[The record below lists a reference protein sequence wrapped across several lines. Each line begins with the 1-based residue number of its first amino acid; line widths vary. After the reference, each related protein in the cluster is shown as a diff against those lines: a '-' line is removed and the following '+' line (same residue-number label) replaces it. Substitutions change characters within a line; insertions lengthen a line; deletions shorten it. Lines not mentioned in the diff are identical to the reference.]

1 MSELIFYCVDNEE
14 YKTKSV
20 YVENAI
26 IDIKKEDYKIINRTN
41 TKFGYVKTNIII
53 FNIYNIYIIIFNDDL
68 KNKLKIWEEQINEY
82 LKNEVGT
89 GAITILYCKRIYA
102 KVSTLTETEEE
113 EHHIK
118 IKSIWINENNKP
130 FVQLYYVHNI

>member
-1 MSELIFYCVDNEE
+1 MSELKFYCVDNEE

-20 YVENAI
+20 FVENAI
-26 IDIKKEDYKIINRTN
+26 IDIKEEEYIITDRTK
-41 TKFGYVKTNIII
+41 TKFGYEKANIRILK
-53 FNIYNIYIIIFNDDL
+53 DDL

-89 GAITILYCKRIYA
+89 GAITILYGNRIYP
-102 KVSTLTETEEE
+102 KVSGLIGQDKEEFQF
-113 EHHIK
+113 K

-130 FVQLYYVHNI
+130 FVQLYYIHNS

>member
-1 MSELIFYCVDNEE
+1 MSELKFYCVDNEE

-20 YVENAI
+20 FVENAI
-26 IDIKKEDYKIINRTN
+26 IDIKEEDYIIINRTK
-41 TKFGYVKTNIII
+41 TEFGYTKANIRIL
-53 FNIYNIYIIIFNDDL
+53 NVEL
-68 KNKLKIWEEQINEY
+68 KNKLKIWKEQINEY

-89 GAITILYCKRIYA
+89 EAITILYGNQIYP
-102 KVSTLTETEEE
+102 KVSTLIEQEKE

-130 FVQLYYVHNI
+130 FVQLYYVHNS

>member
-1 MSELIFYCVDNEE
+1 MSELKFYCVDNEE

-20 YVENAI
+20 FVENAI
-26 IDIKKEDYKIINRTN
+26 IDIKEEDYQIIDRTK
-41 TKFGYVKTNIII
+41 TKFGYVKANIRIL
-53 FNIYNIYIIIFNDDL
+53 NVEL

-89 GAITILYCKRIYA
+89 GAITILYGNQIYP
-102 KVSTLTETEEE
+102 KVSTLIEQEKE

-130 FVQLYYVHNI
+130 FVQLYYVHNT

>member
-1 MSELIFYCVDNEE
+1 MSELKFYCVDNEE

-20 YVENAI
+20 FVENAI
-26 IDIKKEDYKIINRTN
+26 IDIKKEDY
-41 TKFGYVKTNIII
+41 FI
-53 FNIYNIYIIIFNDDL
+53 FNIDITKYGYRKGNIQIKNDDL

-89 GAITILYCKRIYA
+89 GAITILYGNRIYP
-102 KVSTLTETEEE
+102 KVTTLIGQNKEE
-113 EHHIK
+113 IQFK

-130 FVQLYYVHNI
+130 FVQLYYIHNI

>member
-1 MSELIFYCVDNEE
+1 MSELKFYCVDNEE

-20 YVENAI
+20 FVENAI
-26 IDIKKEDYKIINRTN
+26 IDIKEEDYIIIDRTK
-41 TKFGYVKTNIII
+41 TKFGYVKANIRI
-53 FNIYNIYIIIFNDDL
+53 FKDDL

-89 GAITILYCKRIYA
+89 GVITILYGNQIYP
-102 KVSTLTETEEE
+102 KVSTLIEQEKE

-130 FVQLYYVHNI
+130 FVQLYYIHNS

>member
-1 MSELIFYCVDNEE
+1 MSELKFYCVDNEE

-20 YVENAI
+20 FVENAI
-26 IDIKKEDYKIINRTN
+26 IDIKEENYIITDRTK
-41 TKFGYVKTNIII
+41 TKFGYTKADIRILK
-53 FNIYNIYIIIFNDDL
+53 DDL

-89 GAITILYCKRIYA
+89 GAITILYGNRIYP
-102 KVSTLTETEEE
+102 KVSGLIGQDKEEFQF
-113 EHHIK
+113 K

-130 FVQLYYVHNI
+130 FVQLYYIHNS

>member
-1 MSELIFYCVDNEE
+1 MSELNFYCVDNEE

-20 YVENAI
+20 FVENAI
-26 IDIKKEDYKIINRTN
+26 IDIKEEDYQIIDRTK
-41 TKFGYVKTNIII
+41 TKFGYEKANIK
-53 FNIYNIYIIIFNDDL
+53 IFNDDL

-89 GAITILYCKRIYA
+89 GAITILYGNRIYP
-102 KVSTLTETEEE
+102 KVSGLIGQEKEE
-113 EHHIK
+113 IQFK

-130 FVQLYYVHNI
+130 FVQLYYIHNS

>member
-1 MSELIFYCVDNEE
+1 MSELNFYCVDNEE

-20 YVENAI
+20 YVEDAI
-26 IDIKKEDYKIINRTN
+26 IDIKEEDYKIINRTK
-41 TKFGYVKTNIII
+41 TKFGYVKANIKIL
-53 FNIYNIYIIIFNDDL
+53 NDDL

-89 GAITILYCKRIYA
+89 GAITILYGNRIYP
-102 KVSTLTETEEE
+102 KVSGLIGQDKEE
-113 EHHIK
+113 IQFK

-130 FVQLYYVHNI
+130 FVQLYYVHNS

>member
-1 MSELIFYCVDNEE
+1 MSELKFYCVDNEE

-20 YVENAI
+20 FVENAI
-26 IDIKKEDYKIINRTN
+26 IDIKEEDYIIIDRTK
-41 TKFGYVKTNIII
+41 TKFGYVKANIRILK
-53 FNIYNIYIIIFNDDL
+53 DDL

-89 GAITILYCKRIYA
+89 GAITILYGNRIYP
-102 KVSTLTETEEE
+102 KVSGLIGQDKEEFQF
-113 EHHIK
+113 K

-130 FVQLYYVHNI
+130 FVQLYYVHNS

>member
-1 MSELIFYCVDNEE
+1 MSELKFYCVDNEE

-20 YVENAI
+20 FVENAI
-26 IDIKKEDYKIINRTN
+26 IDIKEEDYTIIDRTK
-41 TKFGYVKTNIII
+41 TKFGYTKANIRIL
-53 FNIYNIYIIIFNDDL
+53 NADL

-89 GAITILYCKRIYA
+89 GAITILYGNRIYP
-102 KVSTLTETEEE
+102 KISGLIGQDKEEFQF
-113 EHHIK
+113 K

-130 FVQLYYVHNI
+130 FVQLYYIHNS

>member
-1 MSELIFYCVDNEE
+1 MSELNFYCVDNEE

-26 IDIKKEDYKIINRTN
+26 IDIKEEDYKIINRTK
-41 TKFGYVKTNIII
+41 TKFGYVKANIRIL
-53 FNIYNIYIIIFNDDL
+53 NDEL
-68 KNKLKIWEEQINEY
+68 KNKLKIWEVQINEY

-89 GAITILYCKRIYA
+89 GAITILYGNRIYP
-102 KVSTLTETEEE
+102 KVSTLVEQDKE

-130 FVQLYYVHNI
+130 FVQLYYVHNS

>member
-1 MSELIFYCVDNEE
+1 MSELKFYCVDNEE

-26 IDIKKEDYKIINRTN
+26 IDIKEEDYIIINRTK
-41 TKFGYVKTNIII
+41 TEFGYTKANIRIL
-53 FNIYNIYIIIFNDDL
+53 NVEL
-68 KNKLKIWEEQINEY
+68 KNKLKIWKEQINEY

-89 GAITILYCKRIYA
+89 EAITILYGNQIYP
-102 KVSTLTETEEE
+102 KVSTLIEQEKE

-130 FVQLYYVHNI
+130 FVQLYYVHNT

>member
-1 MSELIFYCVDNEE
+1 MSELNFYCVDNEE

-20 YVENAI
+20 YVEDAI
-26 IDIKKEDYKIINRTN
+26 IDIKEEDYIIIDKTK
-41 TKFGYVKTNIII
+41 TKFGYEKANIRIL
-53 FNIYNIYIIIFNDDL
+53 NDEL

-89 GAITILYCKRIYA
+89 GAITILYGNRIYP
-102 KVSTLTETEEE
+102 KISGLIEQEKEE
-113 EHHIK
+113 IQLK

-130 FVQLYYVHNI
+130 FVQLYYIHNS

>member
-1 MSELIFYCVDNEE
+1 MSELKFYCVDNEE

-20 YVENAI
+20 FVENAI
-26 IDIKKEDYKIINRTN
+26 MEIVEDDYFIFDIYKTKYGYRKGDIRINN
-41 TKFGYVKTNIII
+41 E
-53 FNIYNIYIIIFNDDL
+53 DL

-89 GAITILYCKRIYA
+89 GAITILYGNQIYP
-102 KVSTLTETEEE
+102 KVSTLIGQEKE

-130 FVQLYYVHNI
+130 FVQLYYVHNT

>member
-1 MSELIFYCVDNEE
+1 MSELKFYCVDNEE

-20 YVENAI
+20 FVENAI
-26 IDIKKEDYKIINRTN
+26 IDIKEEDYIITDRTK
-41 TKFGYVKTNIII
+41 TKFGYTKADIRILK
-53 FNIYNIYIIIFNDDL
+53 DDL
-68 KNKLKIWEEQINEY
+68 KNKLKIWEEEINEY

-89 GAITILYCKRIYA
+89 GAITILYGNRIYP
-102 KVSTLTETEEE
+102 KVSTLIEQEKE

-130 FVQLYYVHNI
+130 FVQLYYVHNT

>member
-1 MSELIFYCVDNEE
+1 MSELKFYCVDNEE

-20 YVENAI
+20 FVENAI
-26 IDIKKEDYKIINRTN
+26 IDIKEEDYQIIDRTK
-41 TKFGYVKTNIII
+41 TKFGYVKADIR
-53 FNIYNIYIIIFNDDL
+53 IFNDDL

-89 GAITILYCKRIYA
+89 GVITILYGNRIYP
-102 KVSTLTETEEE
+102 KVSGLIGQEKEE
-113 EHHIK
+113 IQLK

-130 FVQLYYVHNI
+130 FVQLYYVHNT